1 MSLKIENNLIVGAKL
16 ELSPNSSERYD
27 DIELVVIHCISLPE
41 GEYNNNYPK
50 DLFLNRLDFSIH
62 PSFETLENLK
72 VSSHLLINRDGTL
85 LQFVPFD
92 RCAWHAGQSIFEG
105 REDCNKFS
113 IGIELEGTV
122 KESYTDKQYLVL
134 SDIINL
140 LKSKYPIKKIV
151 AHSEIAA
158 GRKDDPGP
166 YFNWEKIND

>member
-1 MSLKIENNLIVGAKL
+1 MRN
-16 ELSPNSSERYD
+16 
-27 DIELVVIHCISLPE
+27 
-41 GEYNNNYPK
+41 PK